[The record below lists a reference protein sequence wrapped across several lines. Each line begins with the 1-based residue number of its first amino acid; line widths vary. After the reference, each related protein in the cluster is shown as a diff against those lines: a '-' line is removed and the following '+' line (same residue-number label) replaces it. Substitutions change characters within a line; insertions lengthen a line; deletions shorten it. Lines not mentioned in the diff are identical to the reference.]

1 MRRMRNCTWARTR
14 EETAW
19 LSETELSKKMT
30 QMDNR
35 SEQIQENQE
44 TFQAAATRVSLV
56 SMVTNVI
63 LTVLKLIAG
72 LIAHSGAMISD
83 AVHSASDIFSG
94 IIVLIGVRISSKAPD
109 ESHPYGHERF
119 ECVAALLLS
128 GVLALVGGTIGVN
141 AAKDIISRSAVEIP
155 GILAL
160 IAAAVSIATKETL
173 FWYTRGYA
181 KKYRST
187 ALHAEA
193 WHQRSDALSSIGA
206 LIGIAGARM
215 GVPVMEPIASIIIAL
230 FILRVAVRIFRD
242 AIDQMVDHSCNEETE
257 SAFRTTAME
266 QPGVK
271 EVEML
276 RTRMFGN
283 RVYVDLEIA
292 ADPGLTLAAAH
303 EIAER
308 VHDAI
313 EATYPDVK
321 HIMVHVNPAK
331 EKV

>member
-1 MRRMRNCTWARTR
+1 
-14 EETAW
+14 
-19 LSETELSKKMT
+19 MT
-30 QMDNR
+30 N
-35 SEQIQENQE
+35 EQINAQPNQQD
-44 TFQAAATRVSLV
+44 FQAAATKVSV
-56 SMVTNVI
+56 ISMATNVI
-63 LTVLKLIAG
+63 LTVAKFAAG
-72 LIAHSGAMISD
+72 VVAHSGAMISD

-94 IIVLIGVRISSKAPD
+94 LIVLIGVRISSKAPD
-109 ESHPYGHERF
+109 DKHPYGHERF
-119 ECVAALLLS
+119 ECVAALMLS
-128 GVLALVGGTIGVN
+128 GIMALVGGTIGVN
-141 AAKDIISRSAVEIP
+141 AVKDIIGGRVQEAP

-160 IAAAVSIATKETL
+160 VAAVISIVTKETL

-215 GVPVMEPIASIIIAL
+215 GVPVMEPIASLIIAL

-242 AIDQMVDHSCNEETE
+242 AIDQMVDHSASEETE
-257 SAFRTTAME
+257 AAFRNTAME
-266 QPGVK
+266 QPGVQG
-271 EVEML
+271 VELL

-292 ADPGLTLAAAH
+292 ADPGLSLAAAH

-313 EATYPDVK
+313 EQTYPDVK

-331 EKV
+331 EQGK

>member
-1 MRRMRNCTWARTR
+1 MENNHQD
-14 EETAW
+14 
-19 LSETELSKKMT
+19 T
-30 QMDNR
+30 QV
-35 SEQIQENQE
+35 NQE
-44 TFQAAATRVSLV
+44 VFQTAATRVSLV
-56 SMVTNVI
+56 SMITNVI
-63 LTVLKLIAG
+63 LTALKLAAG

-94 IIVLIGVRISSKAPD
+94 LIVLIGVRISSKAPD
-109 ESHPYGHERF
+109 EGHPYGHERF

-128 GVLALVGGTIGVN
+128 GILALVGGTIGVN
-141 AAKDIISRSAVEIP
+141 AVKAIISGETQDTP
-155 GILAL
+155 GLLAL
-160 IAAAVSIATKETL
+160 IAAVVSIVTKETL

-181 KKYRST
+181 KRFRST

-206 LIGIAGARM
+206 LIGIAGARL
-215 GVPVMEPIASIIIAL
+215 GVPVMEPIASLIIAL

-242 AIDQMVDHSCNEETE
+242 AVDQMVDHSCDRKTE
-257 SAFRTTAME
+257 DAFRTTALE
-266 QPGVK
+266 QPGVRG
-271 EVEML
+271 VELL

-292 ADPGLTLAAAH
+292 ADPALTLAAAH
-303 EIAER
+303 EIAEQ

-313 EATYPDVK
+313 EKTYPEVK

-331 EKV
+331 EKAT

>member
-1 MRRMRNCTWARTR
+1 
-14 EETAW
+14 
-19 LSETELSKKMT
+19 MT
-30 QMDNR
+30 N
-35 SEQIQENQE
+35 EQINAQPNQQD
-44 TFQAAATRVSLV
+44 FQAAATKVSV
-56 SMVTNVI
+56 ISMATNVI
-63 LTVLKLIAG
+63 LTIAKFAAG
-72 LIAHSGAMISD
+72 VVAHSGAMISD

-94 IIVLIGVRISSKAPD
+94 LIVLIGVRISSKAPD
-109 ESHPYGHERF
+109 DKHPYGHERF

-128 GVLALVGGTIGVN
+128 GILALVGGTIGVN
-141 AAKDIISRSAVEIP
+141 AVKDIIGGRVQEAP

-160 IAAAVSIATKETL
+160 VAAVVSIVTKETL

-215 GVPVMEPIASIIIAL
+215 GVPVMEPIASLIIAL

-242 AIDQMVDHSCNEETE
+242 AIDQMVDHSASEETE
-257 SAFRTTAME
+257 AAFRETAME
-266 QPGVK
+266 QPGVQG
-271 EVEML
+271 VELL

-292 ADPGLTLAAAH
+292 ADPGLSLAAAH

-313 EATYPDVK
+313 EQTYPDVK

-331 EKV
+331 EQGK

>member
-1 MRRMRNCTWARTR
+1 MTEKKT
-14 EETAW
+14 EE
-19 LSETELSKKMT
+19 
-30 QMDNR
+30 
-35 SEQIQENQE
+35 
-44 TFQAAATRVSLV
+44 FQTAATRVSLV
-56 SMVTNVI
+56 SMITNVV
-63 LTVLKLIAG
+63 LTLLKLAAG
-72 LIAHSGAMISD
+72 LLAHSGAMISD

-94 IIVLIGVRISSKAPD
+94 LIVLLGVKISTKEPD
-109 ESHPYGHERF
+109 EQHPYGHERY

-128 GVLALVGGTIGVN
+128 GILALVGGAIGIGAV
-141 AAKDIISRSAVEIP
+141 KDIISGKTAEIP
-155 GILAL
+155 GLLAL
-160 IAAAVSIATKETL
+160 IAAVVSIAVKESL

-215 GVPVMEPIASIIIAL
+215 GVPVMEPIASLIIAL
-230 FILRVAVRIFRD
+230 FILRVAVRIFKE
-242 AIDQMVDHSCNEETE
+242 AIDQMVDHSCNEEAE
-257 SAFRTTAME
+257 EAFRTTALE
-266 QPGVK
+266 QPGVLG
-271 EVEML
+271 VELL

-292 ADPGLTLAAAH
+292 ADPNLTLAAAH
-303 EIAER
+303 EIAED

-313 EATYPDVK
+313 EKTFPEVK

-331 EKV
+331 KHD

>member
-1 MRRMRNCTWARTR
+1 
-14 EETAW
+14 
-19 LSETELSKKMT
+19 MT
-30 QMDNR
+30 NEPINTQ
-35 SEQIQENQE
+35 QNQQD
-44 TFQAAATRVSLV
+44 FQAAATKVSV
-56 SMVTNVI
+56 
-63 LTVLKLIAG
+63 
-72 LIAHSGAMISD
+72 IAHSGAMISD

-94 IIVLIGVRISSKAPD
+94 LIVLIGVRISSKAPD
-109 ESHPYGHERF
+109 DKHPYGHERF

-128 GVLALVGGTIGVN
+128 GILALVGGTIGVN
-141 AAKDIISRSAVEIP
+141 AVKDIIGGRVQEAP

-160 IAAAVSIATKETL
+160 VAAVVSIVTKETL

-215 GVPVMEPIASIIIAL
+215 GVPVMEPVASLIIAL

-242 AIDQMVDHSCNEETE
+242 AIDQMVDHSASEETE
-257 SAFRTTAME
+257 AAFRETAME
-266 QPGVK
+266 QPGVQG
-271 EVEML
+271 VELL

-292 ADPGLTLAAAH
+292 ADPGLSLAAAH

-313 EATYPDVK
+313 EQTYPDVK

-331 EKV
+331 EQGK

>member
-1 MRRMRNCTWARTR
+1 
-14 EETAW
+14 
-19 LSETELSKKMT
+19 MT
-30 QMDNR
+30 N
-35 SEQIQENQE
+35 EQINAQPNQQD
-44 TFQAAATRVSLV
+44 FQAAATKVSV
-56 SMVTNVI
+56 ISMATNVV
-63 LTVLKLIAG
+63 LTIAKFAAG
-72 LIAHSGAMISD
+72 VVAHSGAMISD

-94 IIVLIGVRISSKAPD
+94 LIVLIGVRISSKAPD
-109 ESHPYGHERF
+109 DKHPYGHERF

-128 GVLALVGGTIGVN
+128 GILALVGGTIGVN
-141 AAKDIISRSAVEIP
+141 AVKDIIGGHVQEAP

-160 IAAAVSIATKETL
+160 VAAVISIVTKETL

-215 GVPVMEPIASIIIAL
+215 GVPVMEPIASLIIAL

-242 AIDQMVDHSCNEETE
+242 AIDQMVDHSASEETE
-257 SAFRTTAME
+257 AAFRETAME
-266 QPGVK
+266 QPGVQG
-271 EVEML
+271 VELL

-292 ADPGLTLAAAH
+292 ADPGLSLAAAH

-313 EATYPDVK
+313 EQTYPDVK

-331 EKV
+331 EQGK

>member
-1 MRRMRNCTWARTR
+1 
-14 EETAW
+14 
-19 LSETELSKKMT
+19 
-30 QMDNR
+30 
-35 SEQIQENQE
+35 
-44 TFQAAATRVSLV
+44 
-56 SMVTNVI
+56 MVTNVI
-63 LTVLKLIAG
+63 LTALKLVAG
-72 LIAHSGAMISD
+72 LIAHSGAMVSD

-94 IIVLIGVRISSKAPD
+94 LIVLIGVKISSRAPD

-128 GVLALVGGTIGVN
+128 GILALVGGTIGLN
-141 AAKDIISRSAVEIP
+141 AVKDIISGRAQEMEAP
-155 GILAL
+155 GLLAL
-160 IAAAVSIATKETL
+160 IAAVVSIAVKESL

-215 GVPVMEPIASIIIAL
+215 GIPVMEPIASVIIAV

-242 AIDQMVDHSCNEETE
+242 AVEQMVDHSCNEEVE
-257 SAFRTTAME
+257 AAFRATALE
-266 QPGVK
+266 QPGVQG
-271 EVEML
+271 VELL

-292 ADPGLTLAAAH
+292 ADPNLTLAAAH
-303 EIAER
+303 EIAEQ

-313 EATYPDVK
+313 ERTYPEVK

-331 EKV
+331 EQK

>member
-1 MRRMRNCTWARTR
+1 MIGMA
-14 EETAW
+14 E
-19 LSETELSKKMT
+19 KKAE
-30 QMDNR
+30 D
-35 SEQIQENQE
+35 
-44 TFQAAATRVSLV
+44 FQTAATRVSLV
-56 SMVTNVI
+56 SMITNVI
-63 LTVLKLIAG
+63 LTLLKLAAG
-72 LIAHSGAMISD
+72 LLAHSGAMISD

-94 IIVLIGVRISSKAPD
+94 LIVLLGVKISTKEPD
-109 ESHPYGHERF
+109 EQHPYGHERY

-128 GVLALVGGTIGVN
+128 GILAVVGGAIGIG
-141 AAKDIISRSAVEIP
+141 AIKDIVSGKTAEIP
-155 GILAL
+155 GLLAL
-160 IAAAVSIATKETL
+160 IAAIVSIVTKESL

-215 GVPVMEPIASIIIAL
+215 GVPVMEPIASLIIAL
-230 FILRVAVRIFRD
+230 FILRVAIRIFKE
-242 AIDQMVDHSCNEETE
+242 AIDQMVDHSCNEEAE
-257 SAFRTTAME
+257 EAFRTTALE
-266 QPGVK
+266 QPGVLG
-271 EVEML
+271 VELL

-292 ADPGLTLAAAH
+292 ADPNLTLAAAH
-303 EIAER
+303 EIAED

-313 EATYPDVK
+313 EKTFPEVK

-331 EKV
+331 KHD

>member
-1 MRRMRNCTWARTR
+1 MENRQ
-14 EETAW
+14 
-19 LSETELSKKMT
+19 ETE
-30 QMDNR
+30 QV
-35 SEQIQENQE
+35 NQE
-44 TFQAAATRVSLV
+44 AFQAAATKVSLV

-63 LTVLKLIAG
+63 LTALKLAAG
-72 LIAHSGAMISD
+72 LIAHSGAMVSD

-94 IIVLIGVRISSKAPD
+94 LIVLIGVKISSRAPD

-128 GVLALVGGTIGVN
+128 GILALVGGTIGLN
-141 AAKDIISRSAVEIP
+141 AVRDIISGRAQEMEAP
-155 GILAL
+155 GLLAL
-160 IAAAVSIATKETL
+160 IAAVASIAVKESL

-215 GVPVMEPIASIIIAL
+215 GIPVMEPIASVIIAV

-242 AIDQMVDHSCNEETE
+242 AVEQMVDHSCNEEVE
-257 SAFRTTAME
+257 AAFRATALE
-266 QPGVK
+266 QPGVQG
-271 EVEML
+271 VELL

-303 EIAER
+303 EIAEQ

-313 EATYPDVK
+313 ERTYPEVK

-331 EKV
+331 EQK

>member
-1 MRRMRNCTWARTR
+1 MA
-14 EETAW
+14 E
-19 LSETELSKKMT
+19 KKAE
-30 QMDNR
+30 D
-35 SEQIQENQE
+35 
-44 TFQAAATRVSLV
+44 FQTAATRVSLV
-56 SMVTNVI
+56 SMITNVV
-63 LTVLKLIAG
+63 LTLLKLAAG
-72 LIAHSGAMISD
+72 LLAHSGAMISD

-94 IIVLIGVRISSKAPD
+94 LIVLLGVKISTKEPD
-109 ESHPYGHERF
+109 EQHPYGHERY

-128 GVLALVGGTIGVN
+128 GILAVVGGAIGISAV
-141 AAKDIISRSAVEIP
+141 KDIISGKTAEIP
-155 GILAL
+155 GLLAL
-160 IAAAVSIATKETL
+160 IAAVVSIAVKESL

-215 GVPVMEPIASIIIAL
+215 GVPVMEPIASLIIAL
-230 FILRVAVRIFRD
+230 FILRVAIRIFKE
-242 AIDQMVDHSCNEETE
+242 AIDQMVDHSCNEEAE
-257 SAFRTTAME
+257 EAFRTTALE
-266 QPGVK
+266 QPGVLG
-271 EVEML
+271 VELL

-292 ADPGLTLAAAH
+292 ADPNLTLAAAH
-303 EIAER
+303 EIAED

-313 EATYPDVK
+313 EKTFPEVK

-331 EKV
+331 KHD

>member
-1 MRRMRNCTWARTR
+1 MAEKKA
-14 EETAW
+14 EE
-19 LSETELSKKMT
+19 
-30 QMDNR
+30 
-35 SEQIQENQE
+35 
-44 TFQAAATRVSLV
+44 FQTAATRVSLV
-56 SMVTNVI
+56 SMITNVI
-63 LTVLKLIAG
+63 LTLLKLAAG
-72 LIAHSGAMISD
+72 LLAHSGAMISD

-94 IIVLIGVRISSKAPD
+94 LIVLLGVKIATKEPD
-109 ESHPYGHERF
+109 EQHPYGHERY

-128 GVLALVGGTIGVN
+128 GILAVAGGAIGIGAV
-141 AAKDIISRSAVEIP
+141 KDIISGKTAEIP
-155 GILAL
+155 GLLAL
-160 IAAAVSIATKETL
+160 IAAVVSIAVKESL

-215 GVPVMEPIASIIIAL
+215 GVPVMEPIASLIIAL
-230 FILRVAVRIFRD
+230 FILRVAIRIFKE
-242 AIDQMVDHSCNEETE
+242 AIDQMVDHSCNEEAE
-257 SAFRTTAME
+257 EAFRTTALE
-266 QPGVK
+266 QPGVMG
-271 EVEML
+271 VELL

-292 ADPGLTLAAAH
+292 ADPNLTLAAAH
-303 EIAER
+303 EIAED

-313 EATYPDVK
+313 EKTFPEVK

-331 EKV
+331 KHD

>member
-1 MRRMRNCTWARTR
+1 MA
-14 EETAW
+14 E
-19 LSETELSKKMT
+19 KKAE
-30 QMDNR
+30 D
-35 SEQIQENQE
+35 
-44 TFQAAATRVSLV
+44 FQTAATRVSLV
-56 SMVTNVI
+56 SMITNVV
-63 LTVLKLIAG
+63 LTLLKLAAG
-72 LIAHSGAMISD
+72 LLAHSGAMISD

-94 IIVLIGVRISSKAPD
+94 LIVLLGVKISTKEPD
-109 ESHPYGHERF
+109 EQHPYGHERY

-128 GVLALVGGTIGVN
+128 GILAVVGGAIGIGAV
-141 AAKDIISRSAVEIP
+141 KDIISGKAAEIP
-155 GILAL
+155 GLLAL
-160 IAAAVSIATKETL
+160 IAAVVSIAVKESL

-215 GVPVMEPIASIIIAL
+215 GVPVMEPIASLIIAL
-230 FILRVAVRIFRD
+230 FILRVAIRIFKE
-242 AIDQMVDHSCNEETE
+242 AIDQMVDHSCNEEAE
-257 SAFRTTAME
+257 EAFRTTALE
-266 QPGVK
+266 QPGVLG
-271 EVEML
+271 VELL

-292 ADPGLTLAAAH
+292 ADPNLTLAAAH
-303 EIAER
+303 EIAED

-313 EATYPDVK
+313 EKTFPEVK

-331 EKV
+331 KHD

>member
-1 MRRMRNCTWARTR
+1 MAEKKA
-14 EETAW
+14 EE
-19 LSETELSKKMT
+19 
-30 QMDNR
+30 
-35 SEQIQENQE
+35 
-44 TFQAAATRVSLV
+44 FQTAATRVSLV
-56 SMVTNVI
+56 SMITNVI
-63 LTVLKLIAG
+63 LTLLKLAAG
-72 LIAHSGAMISD
+72 LLAHSGAMISD

-94 IIVLIGVRISSKAPD
+94 LIVLLGVKISTKEPD
-109 ESHPYGHERF
+109 EQHPYGHERY

-128 GVLALVGGTIGVN
+128 GILAVVGGAIGIGAV
-141 AAKDIISRSAVEIP
+141 KDIISGEALKTEAP
-155 GILAL
+155 GLLAL
-160 IAAAVSIATKETL
+160 VAALVSIGTKETL

-215 GVPVMEPIASIIIAL
+215 GAPVMEPIASLIIAL
-230 FILRVAVRIFRD
+230 FILRVAIRIFKE
-242 AIDQMVDHSCNEETE
+242 AIDQMVDHSCNEEAE
-257 SAFRTTAME
+257 EAFRTTALE
-266 QPGVK
+266 QPGVMG
-271 EVEML
+271 VELL

-292 ADPGLTLAAAH
+292 ADPNLTLAAAH
-303 EIAER
+303 EIAED

-313 EATYPDVK
+313 EKTFPEVK

-331 EKV
+331 KHD

>member
-1 MRRMRNCTWARTR
+1 
-14 EETAW
+14 
-19 LSETELSKKMT
+19 MT
-30 QMDNR
+30 N
-35 SEQIQENQE
+35 EQINAQPNQQD
-44 TFQAAATRVSLV
+44 FQAAATKVSV
-56 SMVTNVI
+56 ISMATNVI
-63 LTVLKLIAG
+63 LTIAKFAAG
-72 LIAHSGAMISD
+72 VVAHSGAMISD

-94 IIVLIGVRISSKAPD
+94 LIVLIGVRISSKAPD
-109 ESHPYGHERF
+109 DKHPYGHERF

-128 GVLALVGGTIGVN
+128 GILALVGGTIGVN
-141 AAKDIISRSAVEIP
+141 AVKDIIGGRVQEAP

-160 IAAAVSIATKETL
+160 VAAVISIVTKETL

-215 GVPVMEPIASIIIAL
+215 GVPVMEPIASLIIAL

-242 AIDQMVDHSCNEETE
+242 AIDQMVDHSASEETE
-257 SAFRTTAME
+257 AAFRETAME
-266 QPGVK
+266 QPGVQG
-271 EVEML
+271 VELL

-292 ADPGLTLAAAH
+292 ADPGLSLAAAH

-313 EATYPDVK
+313 EQTYPDVK

-331 EKV
+331 EQGK

>member
-1 MRRMRNCTWARTR
+1 
-14 EETAW
+14 
-19 LSETELSKKMT
+19 MT
-30 QMDNR
+30 N
-35 SEQIQENQE
+35 EQINAQPNQQD
-44 TFQAAATRVSLV
+44 FQAAATKVSVV
-56 SMVTNVI
+56 SMATNVI
-63 LTVLKLIAG
+63 LTIAKFAAG
-72 LIAHSGAMISD
+72 VVAHSGAMISD

-94 IIVLIGVRISSKAPD
+94 LIVLIGVRISSKAPD
-109 ESHPYGHERF
+109 DKHPYGHERF

-128 GVLALVGGTIGVN
+128 GILALVGGTIGVN
-141 AAKDIISRSAVEIP
+141 AVKDIIGGHVQEAP

-160 IAAAVSIATKETL
+160 VAAVISIVTKETL

-215 GVPVMEPIASIIIAL
+215 GVPVMEPIASLIIAL
-230 FILRVAVRIFRD
+230 FILRVAVRIFRN
-242 AIDQMVDHSCNEETE
+242 AIDQMVDHSASEETE
-257 SAFRTTAME
+257 AAFRETAME
-266 QPGVK
+266 QPGVQG
-271 EVEML
+271 VELL

-292 ADPGLTLAAAH
+292 ADPELSLAAAH

-313 EATYPDVK
+313 EQTYPDVK

-331 EKV
+331 EQGK

>member
-1 MRRMRNCTWARTR
+1 
-14 EETAW
+14 
-19 LSETELSKKMT
+19 MT
-30 QMDNR
+30 NEPINTQ
-35 SEQIQENQE
+35 QNQQD
-44 TFQAAATRVSLV
+44 FQAAATKVSV
-56 SMVTNVI
+56 ISMATNVI
-63 LTVLKLIAG
+63 LTVAKFAAG
-72 LIAHSGAMISD
+72 VIAHSGAMISD

-94 IIVLIGVRISSKAPD
+94 LIVLIGVRISSKAPD
-109 ESHPYGHERF
+109 DKHPYGHERF

-128 GVLALVGGTIGVN
+128 GILALVGGTIGVN
-141 AAKDIISRSAVEIP
+141 AVKDIIGGHVQEAP

-160 IAAAVSIATKETL
+160 VAAVISIVTKETL

-215 GVPVMEPIASIIIAL
+215 GVPVMEPIASLIIAL
-230 FILRVAVRIFRD
+230 FILRVAVRIFRN
-242 AIDQMVDHSCNEETE
+242 AIDQMVDHSASEETE
-257 SAFRTTAME
+257 AAFRETAME
-266 QPGVK
+266 QPGVQG
-271 EVEML
+271 VELL

-292 ADPGLTLAAAH
+292 ADPNLTLAAAH

-313 EATYPDVK
+313 EQTYPDVK

-331 EKV
+331 ENVK

>member
-1 MRRMRNCTWARTR
+1 MENRQ
-14 EETAW
+14 
-19 LSETELSKKMT
+19 ETE
-30 QMDNR
+30 QV
-35 SEQIQENQE
+35 NQE
-44 TFQAAATRVSLV
+44 AFQAAATKVSLV

-63 LTVLKLIAG
+63 LTALKLAAG
-72 LIAHSGAMISD
+72 LIAHSGAMVSD

-94 IIVLIGVRISSKAPD
+94 LIVLIGVKISSRAPD

-128 GVLALVGGTIGVN
+128 GILALVGGTIGVN
-141 AAKDIISRSAVEIP
+141 AVRDIISGRAQEMEAP
-155 GILAL
+155 GLLAL
-160 IAAAVSIATKETL
+160 IAAVVSIAVKESL

-215 GVPVMEPIASIIIAL
+215 GIPVMEPIASVIIAV

-242 AIDQMVDHSCNEETE
+242 AVEQMVDHSCNEEVE
-257 SAFRTTAME
+257 AAFRATALE
-266 QPGVK
+266 QPGVQG
-271 EVEML
+271 VELL

-303 EIAER
+303 EIAEQ

-313 EATYPDVK
+313 ERTYPEVK

-331 EKV
+331 EQK

>member
-1 MRRMRNCTWARTR
+1 MAEKKA
-14 EETAW
+14 EE
-19 LSETELSKKMT
+19 
-30 QMDNR
+30 
-35 SEQIQENQE
+35 
-44 TFQAAATRVSLV
+44 FQTAATRVSLV
-56 SMVTNVI
+56 SMITNVI
-63 LTVLKLIAG
+63 LTLLKLAAG
-72 LIAHSGAMISD
+72 LLAHSGAMISD

-94 IIVLIGVRISSKAPD
+94 LIVLLGVKISTKEPD
-109 ESHPYGHERF
+109 EQHPYGHERY

-128 GVLALVGGTIGVN
+128 GILAVVGGAIGIGAV
-141 AAKDIISRSAVEIP
+141 KDIISGKTAEIP
-155 GILAL
+155 GLLAL
-160 IAAAVSIATKETL
+160 IAAVVSIAVKESL

-215 GVPVMEPIASIIIAL
+215 GVPVMEPIASLIIAV
-230 FILRVAVRIFRD
+230 FILRVAVRIFKE
-242 AIDQMVDHSCNEETE
+242 AIDQMVDHSCNEEAE
-257 SAFRTTAME
+257 EAFRNTALE
-266 QPGVK
+266 QPGVMG
-271 EVEML
+271 VELL

-292 ADPGLTLAAAH
+292 ADPNLTLAAAH
-303 EIAER
+303 EIAED

-313 EATYPDVK
+313 EKTFPEVK

-331 EKV
+331 KHG

>member
-1 MRRMRNCTWARTR
+1 
-14 EETAW
+14 
-19 LSETELSKKMT
+19 MT
-30 QMDNR
+30 N
-35 SEQIQENQE
+35 EQINAQPNQQD
-44 TFQAAATRVSLV
+44 FQAAATKVSV
-56 SMVTNVI
+56 ISMATNVI
-63 LTVLKLIAG
+63 LTVAKFAAG
-72 LIAHSGAMISD
+72 VVAHSGAMISD

-94 IIVLIGVRISSKAPD
+94 LIVLIGVRISSKAPD
-109 ESHPYGHERF
+109 DKHPYGHERF

-128 GVLALVGGTIGVN
+128 GILALVGGTIGVN
-141 AAKDIISRSAVEIP
+141 AVKDIIGGRVQEAP

-160 IAAAVSIATKETL
+160 VAAVISIVTKETL

-215 GVPVMEPIASIIIAL
+215 GVPVMEPIASLIIAL
-230 FILRVAVRIFRD
+230 FILRVAVRIFRN
-242 AIDQMVDHSCNEETE
+242 AIDQMVDHSASEETE
-257 SAFRTTAME
+257 AAFRETAME
-266 QPGVK
+266 QPGVQG
-271 EVEML
+271 VELL

-292 ADPGLTLAAAH
+292 ADPGLSLAAAH

-313 EATYPDVK
+313 EQTYPDVK

-331 EKV
+331 EQGK

>member
-1 MRRMRNCTWARTR
+1 MHNDRDDNEMDRNGTD
-14 EETAW
+14 
-19 LSETELSKKMT
+19 LKV
-30 QMDNR
+30 
-35 SEQIQENQE
+35 NQE
-44 TFQAAATRVSLV
+44 AFQAAATRVSVV
-56 SMVTNVI
+56 SMATNVI
-63 LTVLKLIAG
+63 LTALKLAAGMIAR
-72 LIAHSGAMISD
+72 SGAMISD

-94 IIVLIGVRISSKAPD
+94 LIVLIGVRISSKAPD
-109 ESHPYGHERF
+109 EKHPYGHERF

-128 GVLALVGGTIGVN
+128 GILALVGGTIGVK
-141 AAKDIISRSAVEIP
+141 AAEDIIAGTVPEAP

-160 IAAAVSIATKETL
+160 IAAIVSIVTKETL

-215 GVPVMEPIASIIIAL
+215 GFPVMEPIASLMIAL
-230 FILRVAVRIFRD
+230 FILRVAGRIFRD
-242 AIDQMVDHSCNEETE
+242 AVDQMVDHSASGETE
-257 SAFRTTAME
+257 AAFRKTAME
-266 QPGVK
+266 QPGVMG
-271 EVEML
+271 VELL

-292 ADPGLTLAAAH
+292 ADPELKLSAAH

-313 EATYPDVK
+313 EQTYPDVK
-321 HIMVHVNPAK
+321 HIMVHVNPVGK
-331 EKV
+331 QERT

>member
-1 MRRMRNCTWARTR
+1 M
-14 EETAW
+14 
-19 LSETELSKKMT
+19 
-30 QMDNR
+30 MDNR
-35 SEQIQENQE
+35 SVKAQQNQE
-44 TFQAAATRVSLV
+44 DFQAAATRVSVV
-56 SMVTNVI
+56 SMATNVI
-63 LTVLKLIAG
+63 LTLMKLAAG

-94 IIVLIGVRISSKAPD
+94 IIVLIGVRMSTKAPD

-141 AAKDIISRSAVEIP
+141 AARDIISGRMPEAP
-155 GILAL
+155 GVLAL
-160 IAAAVSIATKETL
+160 AAAAVSIVTKEIL

-242 AIDQMVDHSCNEETE
+242 AIDQMVDHSCSEETE
-257 SAFRTTAME
+257 NAFRGTALE

-271 EVEML
+271 GVEML

-313 EATYPDVK
+313 EQTYPEVK

-331 EKV
+331 EKKEA

>member
-1 MRRMRNCTWARTR
+1 MCCENDPECMIRNNRNQFKEDDIMENRTV
-14 EETAW
+14 TAQ
-19 LSETELSKKMT
+19 S
-30 QMDNR
+30 
-35 SEQIQENQE
+35 NQE
-44 TFQAAATRVSLV
+44 AFQTAATRVSLV

-63 LTVLKLIAG
+63 LTVLKLAAG

-94 IIVLIGVRISSKAPD
+94 LIVLIGVRISSKAPD
-109 ESHPYGHERF
+109 EGHPYGHERF

-128 GVLALVGGTIGVN
+128 GILALVGGTIGV
-141 AAKDIISRSAVEIP
+141 KAVEDIAGGRVQDAP

-160 IAAAVSIATKETL
+160 IAAVVSIVTKETL

-181 KKYRST
+181 KRYRST

-193 WHQRSDALSSIGA
+193 WHQRSDALSSVGA
-206 LIGIAGARM
+206 LIGIAGARL
-215 GVPVMEPIASIIIAL
+215 GVPVMEPIASLIIAL

-242 AIDQMVDHSCNEETE
+242 AIDQMVDHSASEETE
-257 SAFRTTAME
+257 SAFRATALE
-266 QPGVK
+266 QPGVIG
-271 EVEML
+271 VELL

-292 ADPGLTLAAAH
+292 ADPELTLAAAH
-303 EIAER
+303 GIAEQ

-313 EATYPDVK
+313 EQTYPEVK

-331 EKV
+331 EKKV

>member
-1 MRRMRNCTWARTR
+1 MTEKKT
-14 EETAW
+14 EE
-19 LSETELSKKMT
+19 
-30 QMDNR
+30 
-35 SEQIQENQE
+35 
-44 TFQAAATRVSLV
+44 FQTAATRVSLV
-56 SMVTNVI
+56 SMITNVV
-63 LTVLKLIAG
+63 LTLLKLAAG
-72 LIAHSGAMISD
+72 LLAHSGAMISD

-94 IIVLIGVRISSKAPD
+94 LIVLLGVKISTKEPD
-109 ESHPYGHERF
+109 EQHPYGHERY

-128 GVLALVGGTIGVN
+128 GILALVGGAIGIGAV
-141 AAKDIISRSAVEIP
+141 KDIISGKTAEIP
-155 GILAL
+155 GVLAL
-160 IAAAVSIATKETL
+160 IAAVVSIAVKESL

-215 GVPVMEPIASIIIAL
+215 GVPVMEPIASLIIAL
-230 FILRVAVRIFRD
+230 FILRVAIRIFKE
-242 AIDQMVDHSCNEETE
+242 AIDQMVDHSCNEEAE
-257 SAFRTTAME
+257 EAFRTTALE
-266 QPGVK
+266 QPGVLG
-271 EVEML
+271 VELL

-292 ADPGLTLAAAH
+292 ADPNLTLAAAH
-303 EIAER
+303 EIAED

-313 EATYPDVK
+313 EKTFPEVK

-331 EKV
+331 KHD

>member
-1 MRRMRNCTWARTR
+1 
-14 EETAW
+14 
-19 LSETELSKKMT
+19 MT
-30 QMDNR
+30 N
-35 SEQIQENQE
+35 EQINIQPNQQD
-44 TFQAAATRVSLV
+44 FQTAATKVSV
-56 SMVTNVI
+56 ISMATNVI
-63 LTVLKLIAG
+63 LTVAKFAAG
-72 LIAHSGAMISD
+72 VIAHSGAMISD

-94 IIVLIGVRISSKAPD
+94 LIVLIGVRISSRAPD
-109 ESHPYGHERF
+109 EKHPYGHERF

-128 GVLALVGGTIGVN
+128 GILALVGGTIGVN
-141 AAKDIISRSAVEIP
+141 AVKDIIGGGVQETP

-160 IAAAVSIATKETL
+160 VAAVVSIVTKESL

-215 GVPVMEPIASIIIAL
+215 GVPVMEPIASLIIAL

-242 AIDQMVDHSCNEETE
+242 AIDQMVDKSASEETE
-257 SAFRTTAME
+257 TAFRTTALE
-266 QPGVK
+266 QPGVMG
-271 EVEML
+271 VELL

-292 ADPGLTLAAAH
+292 VDPEMKLAAAH

-313 EATYPDVK
+313 EQTYPDVK

-331 EKV
+331 EQVK

>member
-1 MRRMRNCTWARTR
+1 MAEKKA
-14 EETAW
+14 EE
-19 LSETELSKKMT
+19 
-30 QMDNR
+30 
-35 SEQIQENQE
+35 
-44 TFQAAATRVSLV
+44 FQTAATRVSLV
-56 SMVTNVI
+56 SMITNVI
-63 LTVLKLIAG
+63 LTLLKLAAG
-72 LIAHSGAMISD
+72 LLAHSGAMISD

-94 IIVLIGVRISSKAPD
+94 LIVLLGVKISTKEPD
-109 ESHPYGHERF
+109 EQHPYGHERY

-128 GVLALVGGTIGVN
+128 GILAVVGGAIGIGAV
-141 AAKDIISRSAVEIP
+141 KDIISGKTAEIP
-155 GILAL
+155 GLLAL
-160 IAAAVSIATKETL
+160 IAAVVSIAVKESL

-215 GVPVMEPIASIIIAL
+215 GVPVMEPIASLIIAL
-230 FILRVAVRIFRD
+230 FILRVAIRIFKE
-242 AIDQMVDHSCNEETE
+242 AIDQMVDHSCNEEAE
-257 SAFRTTAME
+257 EAFRTTALE
-266 QPGVK
+266 QPGVMG
-271 EVEML
+271 VELL

-292 ADPGLTLAAAH
+292 ADPNLTLAAAH
-303 EIAER
+303 EIAED

-313 EATYPDVK
+313 EKTFPEVK

-331 EKV
+331 KHD

>member
-1 MRRMRNCTWARTR
+1 MQQ
-14 EETAW
+14 EE
-19 LSETELSKKMT
+19 
-30 QMDNR
+30 
-35 SEQIQENQE
+35 
-44 TFQAAATRVSLV
+44 FQTAATRVSLV
-56 SMVTNVI
+56 SMITNVV
-63 LTVLKLIAG
+63 LTLLKLAAG

-94 IIVLIGVRISSKAPD
+94 LIVLLGVRISTKEPD
-109 ESHPYGHERF
+109 EQHPYGHERY

-128 GVLALVGGTIGVN
+128 GILAVVGGAIGIG
-141 AAKDIISRSAVEIP
+141 AIRDIISGNNTEIP
-155 GILAL
+155 GTLAL
-160 IAAAVSIATKETL
+160 IAAIVSIVVKESL

-215 GVPVMEPIASIIIAL
+215 GVPVMEPIASLIIAL
-230 FILRVAVRIFRD
+230 FILRVAVRIFKD
-242 AIDQMVDHSCNEETE
+242 AIDQMVDHSCNKEAEE
-257 SAFRTTAME
+257 AFRSTALE
-266 QPGVK
+266 QPGVLG
-271 EVEML
+271 VELL

-292 ADPGLTLAAAH
+292 ADPNLTLAAAH
-303 EIAER
+303 EIAED
-308 VHDAI
+308 VHDVI
-313 EATYPDVK
+313 EKTFPEVK

-331 EKV
+331 EHD